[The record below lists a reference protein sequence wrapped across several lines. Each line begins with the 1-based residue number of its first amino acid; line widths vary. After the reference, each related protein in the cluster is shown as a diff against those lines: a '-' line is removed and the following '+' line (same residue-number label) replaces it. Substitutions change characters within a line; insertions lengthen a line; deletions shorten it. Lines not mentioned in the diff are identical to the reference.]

1 MLHDVPVRAVPE
13 QPAGEGPVP
22 FLVTGFLHVQLDEGA
37 CFLRIFPRSGLL
49 AGAQPHNGRTDAQR
63 LPGLQGEIFR
73 QTVAL
78 IEKPDDGNALC
89 HRRAQQRPARVDGL
103 ARLDHRR
110 FGLAGRI
117 VALAG
122 LTTTGAKGCGH
133 QYGDARSGH
142 FAPNH
147 WASGVHAS

>member
-1 MLHDVPVRAVPE
+1 MLHHVPVRAVLE

-22 FLVTGFLHVQLDEGA
+22 LLVTGFLHVQLDEGA

-49 AGAQPHNGRTDAQR
+49 AGAEPHDGRTGPER
-63 LPGLQGEIFR
+63 LPGFQGEIFR
-73 QTVAL
+73 EAVAF
-78 IEKPDDGNALC
+78 IEKPDDRDALR
-89 HRRAQQRPARVDGL
+89 HGRAQQRPVRLDGL

-122 LTTTGAKGCGH
+122 LAAAGAKGCGH

-142 FAPNH
+142 ATPNH